1 MSSQIIRSQV
11 GFPRA
16 QRAAAGV
23 DHTLLEHTLVDH
35 SSLDLIRVDPSR
47 VDFRLV
53 DLGLVVAL
61 LGTVIFF
68 ALQLL

>member
-11 GFPRA
+11 GFPRP

-35 SSLDLIRVDPSR
+35 SSLDHTRLDHTRL
-47 VDFRLV
+47 DFRLV

-68 ALQLL
+68 AVQLL